1 MLDLE
6 TIRREYLMGGLRR
19 GNLADDPL
27 RSIRALDERRH
38 QQPHSTPLPCLA
50 TVDANH
56 RPHQRLVLLKKSS
69 AQGLV
74 FFTNLSS
81 AKAHI
86 AANQFVSL
94 HFPLAHDGRQVR
106 VEGRAEKLT
115 TAEAH
120 SFFLSRPTESQLAAW
135 ASPQSQRISSRSLL
149 QQFNAMKE
157 KFQQGAIPLPDF

>member
-19 GNLADDPL
+19 GNLADDPF
-27 RSIRALDERRH
+27 DQFERWMSDAISSRI
-38 QQPHSTPLPCLA
+38 PDPTAMCLA

-81 AKAHI
+81 AKAQHI

-94 HFPLAHDGRQVR
+94 HFPWHMMERQVR

-115 TAEAH
+115 TAEALAY
-120 SFFLSRPTESQLAAW
+120 FLSRPTESQLAAW
-135 ASPQSQRISSRSLL
+135 ASPQSQRISSRSFCCSNL
-149 QQFNAMKE
+149 M
-157 KFQQGAIPLPDF
+157 P